1 MKKFLIFSIFT
12 FFFVL
17 IGLSFMGKIAY
28 IKKNIN
34 IFSKIIDKEIF
45 INNDKVSINGINI
58 SSTKPGTFPG
68 DLKANKDD
76 YLRWFNDIKEL
87 NLNCLR
93 VQGLMNPEFYEALN
107 EFNLNNNK
115 QLYLLQGISLNEL
128 SLRDGEDIQGEKV
141 SNELKKNIETTVD
154 AIHGNEI
161 PILSS
166 NAKGIYQTNISQ
178 YVLGYTIGNELA
190 YDDII
195 YSEIINDLPNFK
207 GKYVQTKDNASD
219 TEKYL
224 SYIADYLVEY
234 ESKNYK
240 EQRIISFVSVE
251 DDIMKFV
258 RDGYVNKR
266 NKEKRFIDIENI
278 QKTEDFKSGIFISYN
293 ISISK
298 DESLI
303 NKNVLNKYFTEL
315 NKYHSVPVVIS
326 EYSVPSSRMVGD
338 FIKND
343 ENGYIT
349 EKEQGNMLI
358 EAYNAIKESGCA
370 GGILFEWQDSWYR
383 SSWNTKEFFTLDRS
397 AYWSNAQV
405 FRQNFGLLSFEP
417 GEEKNIS
424 YPDKSINE
432 WKEKNLIVKNDEMT
446 LSMKEDEKYLYF
458 LVEFNKPINETDRI
472 YIDLDVT
479 PNSGINKYDEKKL
492 TFENNVDFIIDLGK
506 ENSKVLVHEYYD
518 TFKFIES
525 RNELKVDPNKINVKK
540 NGEGFSVVKL
550 HSKAKSYS
558 EVTNKFKEAK
568 SYETGKLV
576 LGNGNPKSEEFNSV
590 ADYYINENYIELRIP
605 WGLLNFKD
613 PSTKSIINDFYETFS
628 FDSKKIDYINVGV
641 TRKNNDEENSRLVS
655 KKFNLDSWVKPKYH
669 ERFKESYYILKEEFN
684 KNKEEKC
691 K

>member
-1 MKKFLIFSIFT
+1 MKKFLVFSIFT
-12 FFFVL
+12 FFFVF
-17 IGLSFMGKIAY
+17 IGISFIGKMAY
-28 IKKNIN
+28 IKKDIN
-34 IFSKIIDKEIF
+34 IFSSITDKEIF
-45 INNDKVSINGINI
+45 VGNDKININGINI
-58 SSTKPGTFPG
+58 SSTKPGSFPG
-68 DLKANKDD
+68 DFKANKED
-76 YLRWFNDIKEL
+76 YIRWFNYIKEL
-87 NLNCLR
+87 NLNYLR
-93 VQGLMNPEFYEALN
+93 VQGLMNPEFYEALY

-115 QLYLLQGISLNEL
+115 PLYLLQGISLNEVAL
-128 SLRDGEDIQGEKV
+128 EDGEDIQGEKV
-141 SNELKKNIETTVD
+141 SDEFKKNIKTTID
-154 AIHGNEI
+154 AIHGNKI
-161 PILSS
+161 PTLSS
-166 NAKGIYQTNISQ
+166 NSKKIYETNISK
-178 YVLGYTIGNELA
+178 YVIGYTIGNELA

-195 YSEIINDLPNFK
+195 YSEIMNDLKDFK
-207 GKYVQTKDNASD
+207 GKYVQAKDNASD

-240 EQRIISFVSVE
+240 EQRIINFLSVE
-251 DDIMKFV
+251 DDIMKFL
-258 RDGYVNKR
+258 RDGYVNKK

-278 QKTEDFKSGIFISYN
+278 QKTEDFKSGIFVSYN
-293 ISISK
+293 VSVAK

-303 NKNVLNKYFTEL
+303 NKNILHKYFTEL

-326 EYSVPSSRMVGD
+326 EYSVPSARMAGD

-343 ENGYIT
+343 EKGYIT

-383 SSWNTKEFFTLDRS
+383 SSWNTKELFTLDKS

-405 FRQNFGLLSFEP
+405 FSQNFGLLSFEP
-417 GEEKNIS
+417 GDEKKVS
-424 YPDKSINE
+424 YPDESINE
-432 WKEKNLIVKNDEMT
+432 WEENNLIGSNDELT

-458 LVEFNKPINETDRI
+458 LVEFNKPIDEGDRI

-479 PNSGINKYDEKKL
+479 PNSGVNRYEEKKL

-506 ENSKVLVHEYYD
+506 ENSRVLVHEYYD

-525 RNELKVDPNKINVKK
+525 RNELKADPNKINVEKD
-540 NGEGFSVVKL
+540 GQGFSVVKL
-550 HSKAKSYS
+550 YYKEKSYS
-558 EVTNKFKEAK
+558 EVTNTFKDSK

-590 ADYYINENYIELRIP
+590 ADYYINDNYIELRIP

-613 PSTKSIINDFYETFS
+613 PSTKSIIDNFYETFS

-641 TRKNNDEENSRLVS
+641 TRKNTNEEGSRLVS
-655 KKFNLDSWVKPKYH
+655 KKFKLDSWVKPKYH
-669 ERFKESYYILKEEFN
+669 ERLKESYYMLKEEFN
-684 KNKEEKC
+684 KK
-691 K
+691 

>member
-17 IGLSFMGKIAY
+17 IGISFIGKMSY
-28 IKKNIN
+28 IKKDIN
-34 IFSKIIDKEIF
+34 IFSRITDKEIF
-45 INNDKVSINGINI
+45 VGNDKININGINI
-58 SSTKPGTFPG
+58 SSTKPGSFPG
-68 DLKANKDD
+68 DFKANKED
-76 YLRWFNDIKEL
+76 YIRWFNYIKDL

-93 VQGLMNPEFYEALN
+93 VQGLMNPEFYEALY
-107 EFNLNNNK
+107 EFNLNNK
-115 QLYLLQGISLNEL
+115 PLYLLQGISLNEVAL
-128 SLRDGEDIQGEKV
+128 EDGEDIQGEKV
-141 SNELKKNIETTVD
+141 SDEFKKNIKTTID
-154 AIHGNEI
+154 AIHGNKI
-161 PILSS
+161 PTLSS
-166 NAKGIYQTNISQ
+166 NSKKIYETNISK
-178 YVLGYTIGNELA
+178 YVIGYTIGNELA

-195 YSEIINDLPNFK
+195 YSEIMNDLKDFK
-207 GKYVQTKDNASD
+207 GKYVQAKDNASD

-240 EQRIISFVSVE
+240 EQRIINFVSVE
-251 DDIMKFV
+251 DDIMKFL
-258 RDGYVNKR
+258 RDGYVNKK

-278 QKTEDFKSGIFISYN
+278 EKTEDFKSGIFVSYN
-293 ISISK
+293 VSIAK

-303 NKNVLNKYFTEL
+303 NKNILHKYFTEL

-326 EYSVPSSRMVGD
+326 EYSVPSARMAGD

-343 ENGYIT
+343 EKGYIT

-358 EAYNAIKESGCA
+358 EAYNAIKESGCS

-383 SSWNTKEFFTLDRS
+383 SSWNTKELFTLDKS

-405 FRQNFGLLSFEP
+405 FSQNFGLLSFEP
-417 GEEKNIS
+417 GDEKKVS
-424 YPDKSINE
+424 YPDESINE
-432 WKEKNLIVKNDEMT
+432 WEENNLIGSNDELT

-458 LVEFNKPINETDRI
+458 LVEFNKPIDKGDRI

-479 PNSGINKYDEKKL
+479 PNSGVNRYEEKKL

-506 ENSKVLVHEYYD
+506 ENSRVLVHEYYD

-525 RNELKVDPNKINVKK
+525 RNELKVDPNKINVEK
-540 NGEGFSVVKL
+540 NGQGFSVVKL
-550 HSKAKSYS
+550 YYKEKSYS
-558 EVTNKFKEAK
+558 EVTNTFKDSK

-590 ADYYINENYIELRIP
+590 ADYYINDNYIELRIP

-613 PSTKSIINDFYETFS
+613 PSTKSIIDNFYETFS

-641 TRKNNDEENSRLVS
+641 TRKNTNEEGSRLAS
-655 KKFNLDSWVKPKYH
+655 KKFKLDSWVKPKYH
-669 ERFKESYYILKEEFN
+669 ERLKESYYMLKEEFN
-684 KNKEEKC
+684 KK
-691 K
+691 

>member
-1 MKKFLIFSIFT
+1 MKKFLVFSIFT
-12 FFFVL
+12 FFFVF
-17 IGLSFMGKIAY
+17 IGISFIGKMAY
-28 IKKNIN
+28 IKKDIN
-34 IFSKIIDKEIF
+34 IFSSITDKEIF
-45 INNDKVSINGINI
+45 VGNDKININGINI
-58 SSTKPGTFPG
+58 SSTKPGSFPG
-68 DLKANKDD
+68 DFKANKED
-76 YLRWFNDIKEL
+76 YIRWFNYIKEL
-87 NLNCLR
+87 NLNYLR
-93 VQGLMNPEFYEALN
+93 VQGLMNPEFYEALY

-115 QLYLLQGISLNEL
+115 PLYLLQGISLNEVAL
-128 SLRDGEDIQGEKV
+128 EDGEDIQGEKV
-141 SNELKKNIETTVD
+141 SDEFKKNIKTTID
-154 AIHGNEI
+154 AIHGNKI
-161 PILSS
+161 PTLSS
-166 NAKGIYQTNISQ
+166 NSKKIYETNISK
-178 YVLGYTIGNELA
+178 YVIGYTIGNELA

-195 YSEIINDLPNFK
+195 YSEIMNDLKDFK
-207 GKYVQTKDNASD
+207 GKYVQAKDNASD

-240 EQRIISFVSVE
+240 EQRIINFLSVE
-251 DDIMKFV
+251 DDIMKFL
-258 RDGYVNKR
+258 RDGYVNKK

-278 QKTEDFKSGIFISYN
+278 QKTEDFKSGIFVSYN
-293 ISISK
+293 VSVAK

-303 NKNVLNKYFTEL
+303 NKNILHKYFTEL

-326 EYSVPSSRMVGD
+326 EYSVPSARMAGD

-343 ENGYIT
+343 EKGYIT

-383 SSWNTKEFFTLDRS
+383 SSWNTKELFTLDKI

-405 FRQNFGLLSFEP
+405 FSQNFGLLSFEP
-417 GEEKNIS
+417 GDEKKVS
-424 YPDKSINE
+424 YPDESINE
-432 WKEKNLIVKNDEMT
+432 WEENNLIGSNDELT

-458 LVEFNKPINETDRI
+458 LVEFNKPIDKGDRI

-479 PNSGINKYDEKKL
+479 PNSGVNRYEEKKL

-506 ENSKVLVHEYYD
+506 ENSRVLVHEYYD

-525 RNELKVDPNKINVKK
+525 RNELKADPNKINVEKD
-540 NGEGFSVVKL
+540 GQGFSVVKL
-550 HSKAKSYS
+550 YYKEKSYS
-558 EVTNKFKEAK
+558 EVTNTFKDSK

-590 ADYYINENYIELRIP
+590 ADYYINDNYIELRIP

-613 PSTKSIINDFYETFS
+613 PSTKSIIDNFYETFS

-641 TRKNNDEENSRLVS
+641 TRKNTNEEGSRLVS
-655 KKFNLDSWVKPKYH
+655 KKFKLDSWVKPKYH
-669 ERFKESYYILKEEFN
+669 ERLKESYYMLKEEFN
-684 KNKEEKC
+684 KK
-691 K
+691 

>member
-12 FFFVL
+12 FFFVF
-17 IGLSFMGKIAY
+17 IGISFIGKMSY
-28 IKKNIN
+28 IKKDIN
-34 IFSKIIDKEIF
+34 IFSSITDKEIF
-45 INNDKVSINGINI
+45 VGNDKININGINI
-58 SSTKPGTFPG
+58 SSTKPGSFPG
-68 DLKANKDD
+68 DFKANKED
-76 YLRWFNDIKEL
+76 YIRWFNYIKEL

-93 VQGLMNPEFYEALN
+93 VQGLMNPEFYEALY

-115 QLYLLQGISLNEL
+115 PLYLLQGISLNEVAL
-128 SLRDGEDIQGEKV
+128 EDGEDIQGEKV
-141 SNELKKNIETTVD
+141 SDEFKKNIKITID
-154 AIHGNEI
+154 AIHGNKI
-161 PILSS
+161 PTLSS
-166 NAKGIYQTNISQ
+166 NSKKIYETNISK
-178 YVLGYTIGNELA
+178 YVIGYTIGNELA

-195 YSEIINDLPNFK
+195 YSEIINDLKDFK
-207 GKYVQTKDNASD
+207 GKYLQDKDNASD

-224 SYIADYLVEY
+224 SYMADYLLEY

-240 EQRIISFVSVE
+240 EQRIINFVSVE
-251 DDIMKFV
+251 DDIMKFL
-258 RDGYVNKR
+258 RDGYVNKK

-278 QKTEDFKSGIFISYN
+278 EKTEDFKSGIFVSYN
-293 ISISK
+293 VSIAK

-303 NKNVLNKYFTEL
+303 NKNILHKYFTEL

-326 EYSVPSSRMVGD
+326 EYSVPSARMAGD

-343 ENGYIT
+343 EKGYIT

-383 SSWNTKEFFTLDRS
+383 SSWNTKELFTLDKS

-405 FRQNFGLLSFEP
+405 FSQNFGLLSFEP
-417 GEEKNIS
+417 GDEKKVS
-424 YPDKSINE
+424 YPDESINE
-432 WKEKNLIVKNDEMT
+432 WKENNLIGSNDELT

-458 LVEFNKPINETDRI
+458 LVEFNKPIDDGDRI

-479 PNSGINKYDEKKL
+479 PNSGVNRYEEKKL

-506 ENSKVLVHEYYD
+506 ENSRVLVHEYYD

-525 RNELKVDPNKINVKK
+525 RNELKADPNKINVEK
-540 NGEGFSVVKL
+540 NGQGFSVVKL
-550 HSKAKSYS
+550 YYKEKSYS
-558 EVTNKFKEAK
+558 EVTNTFKDSK

-590 ADYYINENYIELRIP
+590 ADYYINDNYIELRIP

-613 PSTKSIINDFYETFS
+613 PSTKSIIDNFYETFS
-628 FDSKKIDYINVGV
+628 FDSKRIDYINVGV
-641 TRKNNDEENSRLVS
+641 TRKNTNEEGSRLVS
-655 KKFNLDSWVKPKYH
+655 KKFKLDSWVKPKYH
-669 ERFKESYYILKEEFN
+669 ERLKESYYMLKEEFN
-684 KNKEEKC
+684 KK
-691 K
+691 

>member
-1 MKKFLIFSIFT
+1 MKKFLVFSIFT
-12 FFFVL
+12 FFFAFIVISF
-17 IGLSFMGKIAY
+17 IGKMSY
-28 IKKNIN
+28 IKKDIN
-34 IFSKIIDKEIF
+34 IFSSITDKEIF
-45 INNDKVSINGINI
+45 VGNDKININGINI
-58 SSTKPGTFPG
+58 SSTKPGSFPG
-68 DLKANKDD
+68 DFKANKED
-76 YLRWFNDIKEL
+76 YIRWFNYIKDL

-93 VQGLMNPEFYEALN
+93 VQGLMNPEFYEALY
-107 EFNLNNNK
+107 EFNLNNK
-115 QLYLLQGISLNEL
+115 PLYLLQGISLNEVAL
-128 SLRDGEDIQGEKV
+128 EDGEDIQGEKV
-141 SNELKKNIETTVD
+141 SDEFKKNIKTTID
-154 AIHGNEI
+154 AIHGNKI
-161 PILSS
+161 PTLSS
-166 NAKGIYQTNISQ
+166 NSKKIYETNISK
-178 YVLGYTIGNELA
+178 YVIGYTIGNELA

-195 YSEIINDLPNFK
+195 YSEIMNDLKDFK
-207 GKYVQTKDNASD
+207 GKYVQDKDNASD

-240 EQRIISFVSVE
+240 EQRIINFVSVE
-251 DDIMKFV
+251 DDIMKFL
-258 RDGYVNKR
+258 RDGYVNKK

-278 QKTEDFKSGIFISYN
+278 EKTEDFKSGIFVSYN
-293 ISISK
+293 VSVAK

-303 NKNVLNKYFTEL
+303 NKNILHKYFTEL

-326 EYSVPSSRMVGD
+326 EYSVPSARMAGD

-343 ENGYIT
+343 EKGYIT

-383 SSWNTKEFFTLDRS
+383 SSWNTKELFTLDKS

-405 FRQNFGLLSFEP
+405 FSQNFGLLSFEP
-417 GEEKNIS
+417 GDEKKVS
-424 YPDKSINE
+424 YPDESINE
-432 WKEKNLIVKNDEMT
+432 WEENNLIGSNDELT

-458 LVEFNKPINETDRI
+458 LVELNKPIDEGDRI

-479 PNSGINKYDEKKL
+479 PNSGVNRYEEKKL

-506 ENSKVLVHEYYD
+506 ENSRVLVHEYYD

-525 RNELKVDPNKINVKK
+525 SNELKVDPNKINVEK
-540 NGEGFSVVKL
+540 NGQGFSVVKL
-550 HSKAKSYS
+550 YYKEKSYS
-558 EVTNKFKEAK
+558 EVTNTFKDSK

-590 ADYYINENYIELRIP
+590 ADYYINDNYIELRIP

-613 PSTKSIINDFYETFS
+613 PSTKSIIDNFYETFS

-641 TRKNNDEENSRLVS
+641 TRKNTNEEGSRLVS
-655 KKFNLDSWVKPKYH
+655 KKFKLDSWVKPKYH
-669 ERFKESYYILKEEFN
+669 ERLKESYYMLKEEFN
-684 KNKEEKC
+684 KK
-691 K
+691 

>member
-1 MKKFLIFSIFT
+1 MKKFLVFSIFT
-12 FFFVL
+12 FFFVF
-17 IGLSFMGKIAY
+17 IGISFIGKMAY
-28 IKKNIN
+28 IKKDIN
-34 IFSKIIDKEIF
+34 IFSSITDKEIF
-45 INNDKVSINGINI
+45 VGNDKININGINI
-58 SSTKPGTFPG
+58 SSTKPGSFPG
-68 DLKANKDD
+68 DFKANKED
-76 YLRWFNDIKEL
+76 YIRWFNYIKEL
-87 NLNCLR
+87 NLNYLR
-93 VQGLMNPEFYEALN
+93 VQGLMNPEFYEALY

-115 QLYLLQGISLNEL
+115 PLYLLQGISLNEVAL
-128 SLRDGEDIQGEKV
+128 DDGEDIQGEKV
-141 SNELKKNIETTVD
+141 SDEFKKNIKTTID
-154 AIHGNEI
+154 AIHGNKI
-161 PILSS
+161 PTLSS
-166 NAKGIYQTNISQ
+166 NSKKIYETNISK
-178 YVLGYTIGNELA
+178 YVIGYTIGNELA

-195 YSEIINDLPNFK
+195 YSEIMNDLKDFK
-207 GKYVQTKDNASD
+207 GKYVQAKDNASD

-240 EQRIISFVSVE
+240 EQRIINFLSVE
-251 DDIMKFV
+251 DDIMKFL
-258 RDGYVNKR
+258 RDGYVNKK

-278 QKTEDFKSGIFISYN
+278 QKTEDFKSGIFVSYN
-293 ISISK
+293 VSVAK

-303 NKNVLNKYFTEL
+303 NKNILHKYFTEL

-326 EYSVPSSRMVGD
+326 EYSVPSARMAGD

-343 ENGYIT
+343 EKGYIT

-383 SSWNTKEFFTLDRS
+383 SSWNTKELFTLDKS

-405 FRQNFGLLSFEP
+405 FSQNFGLLSFEP
-417 GEEKNIS
+417 GDEKKVS
-424 YPDKSINE
+424 YPDESINE
-432 WKEKNLIVKNDEMT
+432 WEENNLIGSNDELT

-458 LVEFNKPINETDRI
+458 LVEFNKPIDEGDRI

-479 PNSGINKYDEKKL
+479 PNSGVNRYEEKKL

-506 ENSKVLVHEYYD
+506 ENSRVLVHEYYD

-525 RNELKVDPNKINVKK
+525 RNELKADPNKINVEKD
-540 NGEGFSVVKL
+540 GQGFSVVKL
-550 HSKAKSYS
+550 YYKEKSYS
-558 EVTNKFKEAK
+558 EVTNTFKDSK

-590 ADYYINENYIELRIP
+590 ADYYINDNYIELRIP

-613 PSTKSIINDFYETFS
+613 PSTKSIIDNFYETFS

-641 TRKNNDEENSRLVS
+641 TRKNTNEEGSRLVS
-655 KKFNLDSWVKPKYH
+655 KKFKLDSWVKPKYH
-669 ERFKESYYILKEEFN
+669 ERLKESYYMLKEEFN
-684 KNKEEKC
+684 KK
-691 K
+691 

>member
-12 FFFVL
+12 FFFVFIVISF
-17 IGLSFMGKIAY
+17 IGKMSY
-28 IKKNIN
+28 IKKDIN
-34 IFSKIIDKEIF
+34 IFSSITDKEIF
-45 INNDKVSINGINI
+45 VGNDKININGINI
-58 SSTKPGTFPG
+58 SSTKPGSFPG
-68 DLKANKDD
+68 DFKANKED
-76 YLRWFNDIKEL
+76 YIRWFNYIKEL

-93 VQGLMNPEFYEALN
+93 VQGLMNPEFYEALY

-115 QLYLLQGISLNEL
+115 PLYLLQGISLNEVAL
-128 SLRDGEDIQGEKV
+128 EDGEDIQGEKV
-141 SNELKKNIETTVD
+141 SDEFKKNIKTTID
-154 AIHGNEI
+154 AIHGNKI
-161 PILSS
+161 PTLSS
-166 NAKGIYQTNISQ
+166 NSKKIYETNISK
-178 YVLGYTIGNELA
+178 YVIGYTIGNELA

-195 YSEIINDLPNFK
+195 YSEIMNDLKDFK
-207 GKYVQTKDNASD
+207 GKYVQAKDNASD

-240 EQRIISFVSVE
+240 EQRIINFVSVE
-251 DDIMKFV
+251 DDIMKFL
-258 RDGYVNKR
+258 RDGYVNKK

-278 QKTEDFKSGIFISYN
+278 QKTEDFKSGIFVSYN
-293 ISISK
+293 VSVAK

-303 NKNVLNKYFTEL
+303 NKNILHKYFTEL

-326 EYSVPSSRMVGD
+326 EYSVPSARMAGD

-343 ENGYIT
+343 EKGYIT

-383 SSWNTKEFFTLDRS
+383 SSWNTKELFTLDKS
-397 AYWSNAQV
+397 AYWSNTQV
-405 FRQNFGLLSFEP
+405 FSQNFGLLSFEP
-417 GEEKNIS
+417 GDEKKVS
-424 YPDKSINE
+424 YPDESINE
-432 WKEKNLIVKNDEMT
+432 WEENNLIGSNDELT

-458 LVEFNKPINETDRI
+458 LVELNKPIDEGDRI

-479 PNSGINKYDEKKL
+479 PNSGVNRYEEKKL

-506 ENSKVLVHEYYD
+506 ENSRVLVHEYYD

-525 RNELKVDPNKINVKK
+525 RNELKVDPNIINVEK
-540 NGEGFSVVKL
+540 NGQGFSVVKL
-550 HSKAKSYS
+550 YYKEKSYS
-558 EVTNKFKEAK
+558 EVTNTFKDSK

-590 ADYYINENYIELRIP
+590 ADYYINDNYIELRIP

-613 PSTKSIINDFYETFS
+613 PSTKSIIDNFYETFS

-641 TRKNNDEENSRLVS
+641 TRKNTNEEGSRLVS
-655 KKFNLDSWVKPKYH
+655 KKFKLNSWVKPKYH
-669 ERFKESYYILKEEFN
+669 ERLKESYYMLKEEFN
-684 KNKEEKC
+684 KK
-691 K
+691 

>member
-12 FFFVL
+12 FFFVF
-17 IGLSFMGKIAY
+17 IGISFIGKMAY
-28 IKKNIN
+28 IKKDIN
-34 IFSKIIDKEIF
+34 IFSRITDKEIF
-45 INNDKVSINGINI
+45 VGNDKININGINI
-58 SSTKPGTFPG
+58 SSTKPGSFPG
-68 DLKANKDD
+68 DFKANKED
-76 YLRWFNDIKEL
+76 YIRWFKYIKDL

-93 VQGLMNPEFYEALN
+93 VQGLMNPEFYEALY
-107 EFNLNNNK
+107 EFDLNNNK
-115 QLYLLQGISLNEL
+115 PLYLLQGISLNEV
-128 SLRDGEDIQGEKV
+128 SLEDGEDIQGEKV
-141 SNELKKNIETTVD
+141 SDEFKKNIKITID
-154 AIHGNEI
+154 AIHGDKI
-161 PILSS
+161 PTLSS
-166 NAKGIYQTNISQ
+166 NSKKIYETNISK
-178 YVLGYTIGNELA
+178 YVIGYTIGNELA

-195 YSEIINDLPNFK
+195 YSEIMNDLKDFK
-207 GKYVQTKDNASD
+207 GKYLQDKDNASD

-224 SYIADYLVEY
+224 SYMADYLLEY

-240 EQRIISFVSVE
+240 EQRIINFVSVE
-251 DDIMKFV
+251 DDIMKFL
-258 RDGYVNKR
+258 RDGYVNKK

-278 QKTEDFKSGIFISYN
+278 QKTEDFKSGIFVSYN
-293 ISISK
+293 VSVAK

-303 NKNVLNKYFTEL
+303 NKNILHKYFTEL

-326 EYSVPSSRMVGD
+326 EYSVPSARMAGD

-343 ENGYIT
+343 EKGYIT

-383 SSWNTKEFFTLDRS
+383 SSWNTKELFTLDKS

-405 FRQNFGLLSFEP
+405 FSQNFGLLSFEP
-417 GEEKNIS
+417 GDEKKVS
-424 YPDKSINE
+424 YPDESINE
-432 WKEKNLIVKNDEMT
+432 WEENNLIGSNDELT

-458 LVEFNKPINETDRI
+458 LVKFNKPIDEGDRI

-479 PNSGINKYDEKKL
+479 PNSGVNRYEEKKL

-506 ENSKVLVHEYYD
+506 ENSRVLVHEYYD

-525 RNELKVDPNKINVKK
+525 RNELKVDPNIINVEK
-540 NGEGFSVVKL
+540 NGQGFSVVKL
-550 HSKAKSYS
+550 YYKEKSYS
-558 EVTNKFKEAK
+558 EVTNTFKDSK

-590 ADYYINENYIELRIP
+590 ADYYINDNYIELRIP

-613 PSTKSIINDFYETFS
+613 PSTKSIIDNFYETFS

-641 TRKNNDEENSRLVS
+641 TRKNTNEEGSRLVS
-655 KKFNLDSWVKPKYH
+655 KKFKLDSWVKPKYH
-669 ERFKESYYILKEEFN
+669 ERLKESYYMLKEEFN
-684 KNKEEKC
+684 KK
-691 K
+691 

>member
-1 MKKFLIFSIFT
+1 MKKFLVFSIFT
-12 FFFVL
+12 FFFAF
-17 IGLSFMGKIAY
+17 IGISFIGKMSY
-28 IKKNIN
+28 IKKDIN
-34 IFSKIIDKEIF
+34 IFSRITDKEIF
-45 INNDKVSINGINI
+45 VGNDKININGINI
-58 SSTKPGTFPG
+58 SSTKPGSFPG
-68 DLKANKDD
+68 DFKANKED
-76 YLRWFNDIKEL
+76 YIRWFNYINEL

-93 VQGLMNPEFYEALN
+93 VQGLMNPEFYEALY

-115 QLYLLQGISLNEL
+115 PLYLLQGISLNEVAL
-128 SLRDGEDIQGEKV
+128 EDGEDIQGEKV
-141 SNELKKNIETTVD
+141 SDEFKKNIKTTID
-154 AIHGNEI
+154 AIHGNKI
-161 PILSS
+161 PTLSS
-166 NAKGIYQTNISQ
+166 NSKKIYETNISK
-178 YVLGYTIGNELA
+178 YVIGYTIGNELA

-195 YSEIINDLPNFK
+195 YSEIMNDLKDFK
-207 GKYVQTKDNASD
+207 GKYVQAKDNASD

-240 EQRIISFVSVE
+240 EQRIINFVSVE
-251 DDIMKFV
+251 DDIMKFL
-258 RDGYVNKR
+258 RDGYVNKK

-278 QKTEDFKSGIFISYN
+278 KKTEDFKSGIFVSYN
-293 ISISK
+293 VSIAK

-303 NKNVLNKYFTEL
+303 NKNILYKYFTEL

-326 EYSVPSSRMVGD
+326 EYSVPSARMAGD

-343 ENGYIT
+343 EKGYIT

-383 SSWNTKEFFTLDRS
+383 SSWNTKELFTLDKS

-405 FRQNFGLLSFEP
+405 FSQNFGLLSFEP
-417 GEEKNIS
+417 GDEKKVS
-424 YPDKSINE
+424 YPDESINE
-432 WKEKNLIVKNDEMT
+432 WEENNLIGSNDELT

-458 LVEFNKPINETDRI
+458 LVEFNKPIDEGDRI

-479 PNSGINKYDEKKL
+479 PNSGVNRYEEKKL

-506 ENSKVLVHEYYD
+506 ENSRVLVHEYYD

-525 RNELKVDPNKINVKK
+525 RSELKVDPNKINVEK
-540 NGEGFSVVKL
+540 NGQGFSVVKL
-550 HSKAKSYS
+550 YYKEKSYS
-558 EVTNKFKEAK
+558 EVTNTFKDSK

-590 ADYYINENYIELRIP
+590 ADYYINDNYIELRIP

-613 PSTKSIINDFYETFS
+613 PSTKSIIDNFYETFS

-641 TRKNNDEENSRLVS
+641 TRKNTNEEGSRLAS
-655 KKFNLDSWVKPKYH
+655 KKFKLDSWVKPKYH
-669 ERFKESYYILKEEFN
+669 ERLKESYYMLKEEFN
-684 KNKEEKC
+684 KK
-691 K
+691 

>member
-12 FFFVL
+12 FFFAFIVISF
-17 IGLSFMGKIAY
+17 IGKMSY
-28 IKKNIN
+28 IKKDIN
-34 IFSKIIDKEIF
+34 IFSSITDKEIF
-45 INNDKVSINGINI
+45 VGNDKININGINI
-58 SSTKPGTFPG
+58 SSTKPGSFPG
-68 DLKANKDD
+68 DFKANKED
-76 YLRWFNDIKEL
+76 YIRWFNYIKDL

-93 VQGLMNPEFYEALN
+93 VQGLMNPEFYEALY
-107 EFNLNNNK
+107 EFNLNNK
-115 QLYLLQGISLNEL
+115 PLYLLQGISLNEVAL
-128 SLRDGEDIQGEKV
+128 EGGEDIQGEKV
-141 SNELKKNIETTVD
+141 SDEFKKNIKTTID
-154 AIHGNEI
+154 AIHGNKI
-161 PILSS
+161 PTLSS
-166 NAKGIYQTNISQ
+166 NSKKIYETNISK
-178 YVLGYTIGNELA
+178 YVIGYTIGNELA

-195 YSEIINDLPNFK
+195 YSEIMNDLKDFK
-207 GKYVQTKDNASD
+207 GKYVQAKDNASD

-240 EQRIISFVSVE
+240 EQRIINFVSVE
-251 DDIMKFV
+251 DDIMKFL
-258 RDGYVNKR
+258 RDGYVNKK

-278 QKTEDFKSGIFISYN
+278 EKTEDFKSGIFVSYN
-293 ISISK
+293 VSVAK

-303 NKNVLNKYFTEL
+303 NKNILYKYFTEL

-326 EYSVPSSRMVGD
+326 EYSVPSARMAGD

-343 ENGYIT
+343 EKGYIT

-383 SSWNTKEFFTLDRS
+383 SSWNTKELFTLDKS

-405 FRQNFGLLSFEP
+405 FSQNFGLLSFEP
-417 GEEKNIS
+417 GDEKKVS
-424 YPDKSINE
+424 YPDESINE
-432 WKEKNLIVKNDEMT
+432 WEENNLIGSNDELT

-458 LVEFNKPINETDRI
+458 LVEFNKPIDEGDRI

-479 PNSGINKYDEKKL
+479 PNSGVNRYEEKKL

-506 ENSKVLVHEYYD
+506 ENSRVLVHEYYD

-525 RNELKVDPNKINVKK
+525 RSELKVDPNKINVEK
-540 NGEGFSVVKL
+540 NGQGFSVVKL
-550 HSKAKSYS
+550 YYKEKSYS
-558 EVTNKFKEAK
+558 EVTNTFKDSK

-590 ADYYINENYIELRIP
+590 ADYYINDNYIELRIP

-613 PSTKSIINDFYETFS
+613 PSTKSIIDNFYETFS

-641 TRKNNDEENSRLVS
+641 TRKNTNEEGSRLVS
-655 KKFNLDSWVKPKYH
+655 KKFKLDSWVKPKYH
-669 ERFKESYYILKEEFN
+669 ERLKESYYMLKEEFN
-684 KNKEEKC
+684 KK
-691 K
+691 